1 MNYNFDFKENLKIAI
16 LHDAKRLGIKIIPTK
31 SLRDILI
38 DYLTVY
44 HKIIPMKKRR
54 VFVCPELIISLLNHP
69 KAKEIQAIIKIAQN
83 GGNLNIFQSKRLP
96 QTNFHDHMMTEW
108 NIYHFHLS
116 LEPDKRSCFV
126 KQVNALLFAYIDDD
140 NIVFLGTDTHKD
152 GIFGESKWW
161 MLIHDNFPEV
171 IAKYKTDAKDVYPS
185 LTAKERQSLWNAG
198 ISTFMIK
205 VRDTVYYSPNLGR
218 MTSGHNMMVIRQ
230 TMAILDW
237 IDSISKQLEEHYDM
251 ICKALKVKS
260 VNAQFKMLIYEG
272 TLILAEMSTKQQVLK
287 IYEGFDLSKIS
298 ANS

>member
-1 MNYNFDFKENLKIAI
+1 MNYNFDFKEDLKIAI

-31 SLRDILI
+31 SLRDILM
-38 DYLTVY
+38 DFLTVY

-152 GIFGESKWW
+152 GIFGEAKWW

-171 IAKYKTDAKDVYPS
+171 ITKYKTDSKDVYPS

-218 MTSGHNMMVIRQ
+218 MTSGHNMMVIKQ
-230 TMAILDW
+230 VMAILDW
-237 IDSISKQLEEHYDM
+237 VGFISKQLEEYYDT
-251 ICKALKVKS
+251 ICKYLKVNS
-260 VNAQFKMLIYEG
+260 VDAQFRVLIYGG
-272 TLILAEMSTKQQVLK
+272 TLILKEISTKQQVLK
-287 IYEGFDLSKIS
+287 IYEVFDMSKIF

>member
-1 MNYNFDFKENLKIAI
+1 
-16 LHDAKRLGIKIIPTK
+16 
-31 SLRDILI
+31 
-38 DYLTVY
+38 
-44 HKIIPMKKRR
+44 
-54 VFVCPELIISLLNHP
+54 
-69 KAKEIQAIIKIAQN
+69 
-83 GGNLNIFQSKRLP
+83 
-96 QTNFHDHMMTEW
+96 MMTEW

-140 NIVFLGTDTHKD
+140 NIVFLGTGTHKD

-260 VNAQFKMLIYEG
+260 VNAQFKVLIHEG

>member
-1 MNYNFDFKENLKIAI
+1 MNYNFDFKEDLKIAI

-31 SLRDILI
+31 SLRDVLI

-83 GGNLNIFQSKRLP
+83 GGNLNVFQSTRLP

-116 LEPDKRSCFV
+116 LKVDEESNFVRRS
-126 KQVNALLFAYIDDD
+126 NTLLFAYIDDD

-171 IAKYKTDAKDVYPS
+171 IAKYKTEAKDVYPS

-198 ISTFMIK
+198 ISTFLIK
-205 VRDTVYYSPNLGR
+205 VRDAVYYSPNVGR
-218 MTSGHNMMVIRQ
+218 TTSGHNMMVIRQ

-237 IDSISKQLEEHYDM
+237 IDSISKQLEKHYDM

-260 VNAQFKMLIYEG
+260 ADAQFKVLIYNE

-287 IYEGFDLSKIS
+287 IYEEFDLSKIS